1 MPQKKPFITLAQAKE
16 IAADIPTPFH
26 LYDEKGIRENARRV
40 NAAFS
45 WNKGF
50 KEYFAVKA
58 TPNPYLLKILQEEGC
73 GVDCS
78 SYTELLMSE
87 ACGFTGSDIMFSS
100 NETPARHERGSD
112 GRGLHQADGCR
123 CRAVRH
129 PLLPG

>member
-58 TPNPYLLKILQEEGC
+58 AQPL
-73 GVDCS
+73 
-78 SYTELLMSE
+78 
-87 ACGFTGSDIMFSS
+87 
-100 NETPARHERGSD
+100 PAEDSAG
-112 GRGLHQADGCR
+112 GGLR
-123 CRAVRH
+123 R
-129 PLLPG
+129 

>member
-16 IAADIPTPFH
+16 IAADTPTPFH

-58 TPNPYLLKILQEEGC
+58 TLRSLKRSRAC
-73 GVDCS
+73 PKPSAAASTRAVCS
-78 SYTELLMSE
+78 SWATVSW
-87 ACGFTGSDIMFSS
+87 T
-100 NETPARHERGSD
+100 TPATPST
-112 GRGLHQADGCR
+112 
-123 CRAVRH
+123 V
-129 PLLPG
+129 

>member
-16 IAADIPTPFH
+16 IAADILTPFH

-58 TPNPYLLKILQEEGC
+58 RPTPTC
-73 GVDCS
+73 
-78 SYTELLMSE
+78 
-87 ACGFTGSDIMFSS
+87 
-100 NETPARHERGSD
+100 
-112 GRGLHQADGCR
+112 
-123 CRAVRH
+123 
-129 PLLPG
+129 

>member
-50 KEYFAVKA
+50 KEYFAVKG
-58 TPNPYLLKILQEEGC
+58 NKRLFLRH
-73 GVDCS
+73 DCLS
-78 SYTELLMSE
+78 FPFI
-87 ACGFTGSDIMFSS
+87 CF
-100 NETPARHERGSD
+100 
-112 GRGLHQADGCR
+112 
-123 CRAVRH
+123 V
-129 PLLPG
+129 

>member
-50 KEYFAVKA
+50 KESFAVKA
-58 TPNPYLLKILQEEGC
+58 TPNPYLLKIQMC
-73 GVDCS
+73 IRDRRQIVDAS
-78 SYTELLMSE
+78 PRPRVLHELE
-87 ACGFTGSDIMFSS
+87 
-100 NETPARHERGSD
+100 
-112 GRGLHQADGCR
+112 
-123 CRAVRH
+123 
-129 PLLPG
+129 